1 MPKKSSNSSKSKI
14 TKAVKKA
21 AKVPT
26 TKRGRKKKTDTTKAK
41 TSSKEK
47 KEVNKKVEELALSE
61 AAKKILQ
68 KRDKNTPVIFK
79 LSSKKNTPIFF
90 SLDEVNKIIQENNQ
104 AEIKKSEELR
114 ENLAKKA
121 AKTNSAVDKSI
132 KVEQRKLAAASL
144 SDILGISAQPP
155 SKSREK
161 KDLNGR
167 TIPDEFKKYYDL
179 LIDLHNHVF
188 SGLDVHTKDTLKRSS
203 REDAENLASYSQHM
217 GDVATDAFDRDF
229 ALSLVANEQEALNE
243 INYAIERIFDGS
255 YGICQITGKPIHPER
270 LMAVPFTRF
279 SIEGQTEHEKNKKKT
294 VQSNEIFTDIEDD
307 DAKLREENEDE

>member
-1 MPKKSSNSSKSKI
+1 MPKKSFNSSKPKT

-21 AKVPT
+21 AKVPA
-26 TKRGRKKKTDTTKAK
+26 TKRGRKKKTDATKAK

-47 KEVNKKVEELALSE
+47 NEVNKNVEELALSE

-79 LSSKKNTPIFF
+79 LPSKKNTPIFF

-114 ENLAKKA
+114 ENSAKKA

-161 KDLNGR
+161 KDPNGR
-167 TIPDEFKKYYDL
+167 TVPDKFKKYYNL
-179 LIDLHNHVF
+179 LIDLHNHVS

-203 REDAENLASYSQHM
+203 REDAGNLSSYGQHM
-217 GDVATDAFDRDF
+217 GDVGTDAFDRDF

-255 YGICQITGKPIHPER
+255 YGICQITSKPIDHER

-307 DAKLREENEDE
+307 DTKLREENEDE